1 MNHVTPSSCLGL
13 LFAFAFGAGCSSS
26 SGGASGSA
34 ADSGPPPTWTQ
45 VYNDIISPTC
55 AMPCHNPTGVG
66 GQMGKLDM
74 STKDTAYTNLVNV
87 AAAGV
92 ACAGKG
98 TRVIP
103 GMPDMSIMYLKASN
117 DDPTPCGGKMPLGSN
132 GLPADKADELK
143 AWIVA
148 GAKND

>member
-1 MNHVTPSSCLGL
+1 
-13 LFAFAFGAGCSSS
+13 
-26 SGGASGSA
+26 
-34 ADSGPPPTWTQ
+34 
-45 VYNDIISPTC
+45 
-55 AMPCHNPTGVG
+55 
-66 GQMGKLDM
+66 MGKLDM
-74 STKDTAYTNLVNV
+74 STKDTAYKNLVNV

-92 ACAGKG
+92 ACSGKG

-117 DDPTPCGGKMPLGSN
+117 DDPTPCGSKMPLGST
-132 GLPADKADELK
+132 GLPADKSDELQ